1 MTDPNLPQD
10 RFAWLGSGPAPDNV
24 VVPVNNFNLEI
35 IAPNQGTSGDGLGI
49 FMWLMRDEEEDDDDT
64 LSGCSLLDGIVYM
77 EVPRGDN

>member
-35 IAPNQGTSGDGLGI
+35 IAPNQGTSGDGLGV
-49 FMWLMRDEEEDDDDT
+49 FRWLMADEDERKDMLTGCT
-64 LSGCSLLDGIVYM
+64 LFDNFVYM